1 MSEQDL
7 VRVCELLP
15 THCAPLYRGV
25 GLVQVRRLI
34 STPVPTPHV
43 LGHGVFTVHG
53 PYADQPP
60 FTMKGKKEVFY
71 LTTHSTHFVFTDIS
85 IRITHT
91 CIHTYIAYI
100 HSLHTHT
107 YIHTD
112 TYMHTYIY
120 IHTYRAGLKPIG
132 PFAPNWVLR
141 LRGPRARV

>member
-1 MSEQDL
+1 M
-7 VRVCELLP
+7 
-15 THCAPLYRGV
+15 
-25 GLVQVRRLI
+25 VQVRRLI

-43 LGHGVFTVHG
+43 LGHGVCTVHG

-60 FTMKGKKEVFY
+60 FTMKGKKDVFY

-100 HSLHTHT
+100 HSLHTYTYIHTDTYMHTYIYIHTDTYMHTYT